1 MRVLVTGGSGF
12 LGSHVA
18 EQLSRAGHT
27 VRALVRRSSNRK
39 FLSTLSNLEFAE
51 GSVEDADRVMEAM
64 KGANIDAIVHSAGLV
79 KARGESEFRT
89 TNVDGTRNLL
99 EAAKKHAPSLK
110 RFVFVSSLEASG
122 PAEGGLPVTLAQEQP
137 MSAYGRSKLEAERL
151 VKAAKDELPVTI
163 LRPTAVY
170 GPRDNE
176 MLEVFRSVSRGVLP
190 ITGDGLVKLTFVY
203 GPDCAA
209 ACIRAIDAAVP
220 SGSTYFV
227 SDGQVYVWREAIED
241 VERALDKRAFLRV
254 GLPFA
259 VIDAVAGG
267 VEAYG
272 RFRNKAVMLT
282 REKAKVLR
290 QSWVCGIEDT
300 TRDLGWKPEV
310 MWREGTKLTAD
321 WYKKERWL

>member
-18 EQLSRAGHT
+18 EQLSRAGHQ

-39 FLSTLSNLEFAE
+39 FLSTLANVELAE
-51 GSVEDADRVMEAM
+51 GSVEDAGKVEEAM
-64 KGANIDAIVHSAGLV
+64 KGGIDAVVHAAGLV
-79 KARGESEFRT
+79 KARNESEFWA
-89 TNVDGTRNLL
+89 TNVEGTRNLL

-122 PAEGGLPVTLAQEQP
+122 PAEGGLPVTLDQAKP
-137 MSAYGRSKLEAERL
+137 MSTYGRSKLEAERL
-151 VKAAKDELPVTI
+151 VKSRKDDLPVTI

-176 MLEVFRSVSRGVLP
+176 MFDVFRSISRGVLP
-190 ITGDGLVKLTFVY
+190 LTGDGNVKLTFVY

-209 ACIRAIDAAVP
+209 ACIRAIDANVP
-220 SGSTYFV
+220 SGATYFV
-227 SDGQVYVWREAIED
+227 SDGHIYVWREALDD
-241 VERALDKRAFLRV
+241 VELAVGKRAFVRM
-254 GLPFA
+254 GIPFA
-259 VIDAVAGG
+259 VFDAVAAG
-267 VEAYG
+267 VETYG
-272 RFRNKAVMLT
+272 KLRNKAVMLT
-282 REKAKVLR
+282 REKAKVVR

-300 TRDLGWKPEV
+300 VKELGWKPEV

-321 WYKKERWL
+321 WYKREGWL